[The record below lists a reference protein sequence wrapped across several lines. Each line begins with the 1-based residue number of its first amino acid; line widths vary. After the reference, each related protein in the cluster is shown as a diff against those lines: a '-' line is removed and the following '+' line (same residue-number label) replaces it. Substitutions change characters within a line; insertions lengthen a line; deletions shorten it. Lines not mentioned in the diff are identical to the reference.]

1 MAPTDWRQHFLES
14 TRGRIVA
21 RLRRGPATVDELA
34 RAVGLTDNG
43 IRVHLATLE
52 RDGWIHAEGV
62 RRAEGPGK
70 PATLYVLPPEAE
82 RLLSAAYRP
91 LLLALLA
98 ALLARETPARVR
110 SLLKDAGR
118 RLGAELGDAGPGRA
132 ADRAV
137 RLLEDLGGAAEV
149 EERRHGRFVV
159 RGLGCPLGEAVALDP
174 GVCSAVTALLAGAL
188 HADVRETC
196 DRSGRPRCCFEVRPL
211 RSA

>member
-1 MAPTDWRQHFLES
+1 MAPSDWSQRFLES

-21 RLRRGPATVDELA
+21 RLRRGPATVEELA
-34 RAVGLTDNG
+34 RAVGLTENG

-70 PATLYVLPPEAE
+70 PATLYVLPREAE
-82 RLLSAAYRP
+82 HLLSAAYRP

-98 ALLARETPARVR
+98 SLVEQEKPARVR

-118 RLGAELGDAGPGRA
+118 RLGALLADGAGGRPP
-132 ADRAV
+132 DRAV
-137 RLLEDLGGAAEV
+137 RVLEALGGAAEV
-149 EERRHGRFVV
+149 EERRNGRFVV
-159 RGLGCPLGEAVALDP
+159 RGLGCPVGEAVAVDP

-188 HADVRETC
+188 HAEVKETC
-196 DRSGRPRCCFEVRPL
+196 DRSGRPSCCFEVRP
-211 RSA
+211 RSKS